1 MEEKEEGKWE
11 NKETRERCKIKRR
24 GGRGGRKYWKE
35 GGRRERGQGYKLTG
49 RKEKKN
55 VGGRGRER
63 GRKKEEGSYE
73 DKWTERKRNKEI
85 KKEEEESK

>member
-35 GGRRERGQGYKLTG
+35 GGRRERGQGYKLAG
-49 RKEKKN
+49 RKEKKKC
-55 VGGRGRER
+55 R
-63 GRKKEEGSYE
+63 RKR
-73 DKWTERKRNKEI
+73 ERKRKE
-85 KKEEEESK
+85 KKRGQLRR